1 MRTQT
6 RSPFHAAV
14 AVELARAGLTQR
26 QLAALLRTPDTTLSD
41 WLLGAHPGPADL
53 AERIERAL
61 DLKAGTLPRAARQSG
76 RQATP

>member
-1 MRTQT
+1 MRSQN

-14 AVELARAGLTQR
+14 AVELAKAGRTQR
-26 QLAALLRTPDTTLSD
+26 QLAALLEVPDTTFSD

-61 DLKAGTLPRAARQSG
+61 DLKAGTLPRDAQRPG
-76 RQATP
+76 RKVKP